1 MTSSPQAKKSN
12 GPRAPKRTAREK
24 AADDRLRVAFLS
36 TEAQA
41 PTPIADRLRTL
52 EVMKTDFVNTIS
64 HELRTPLTSILA
76 YAEFLEDGLAGELN
90 ACQREYV
97 GHIQESSVRLQGL
110 VDDLLEFAC
119 CEGRSM
125 RLVFREVDMGA
136 RIGAALDALQAQ
148 LDERGMTLAL
158 DLPPGPVNLVMDPR
172 RIGQV
177 LHNLIGNAIKF
188 TPPKGRIEVHMRPV
202 AGGVYT
208 EVRDNGIGIQPGD
221 VPKLFERFTQ
231 ADSSTTR
238 ECGGAGLGL
247 YISRT
252 IVEAHAGQLG
262 VESTPGQGS
271 RFWFV
276 LPTDPT
282 AALEARTDEP
292 A

>member
-1 MTSSPQAKKSN
+1 MKSSSQAIKRNATK
-12 GPRAPKRTAREK
+12 RAGRTTAPPEPGEQ
-24 AADDRLRVAFLS
+24 LRVAFIPDAELS
-36 TEAQA
+36 L
-41 PTPIADRLRTL
+41 PPADRLRTL

-76 YAEFLEDGLAGELN
+76 YTEFLEDGVAGELN
-90 ACQREYV
+90 AQQREFV
-97 GHIQESSVRLQGL
+97 AHIQESSSRLQRL

-125 RLVFREVDMGA
+125 RLVFREVDMA
-136 RIGAALDALQAQ
+136 SRIHAVVEALRPQLDA
-148 LDERGMTLAL
+148 RGMTLSI
-158 DLPPGPVNLVMDPR
+158 DLPPEPITLVMDPR

-177 LHNLIGNAIKF
+177 LQNLIGNAIKF
-188 TPPKGRIEVHMRPV
+188 TPPEGHIQVHVRTVP
-202 AGGVYT
+202 GGVYT
-208 EVRDNGIGIQPGD
+208 EVMDNGIGISPRD
-221 VPKLFERFTQ
+221 LPRLFERFYQ

-238 ECGGAGLGL
+238 ECGGAGLGH

-262 VESTPGQGS
+262 VESQYGQGS

-282 AALEARTDEP
+282 AAIEALADE
-292 A
+292 AS